1 MIFLDSVNS
10 VPFQAKRGV
19 SDCKPVIFCHS
30 VRLLEK
36 HWGSFQAS
44 RRPSRNP
51 GPHSLIVHWLNHLLV
66 LLSLGKPLHLS
77 LGSGFLF
84 SLVIPSCRKHSDLAF
99 KEPVGPER
107 VRSVSLFISFLTA
120 AQGVGVLVAGHF
132 TLCSISLV
140 TRVSLWPIE
149 NKSLSLSPCSIP
161 LI

>member
-1 MIFLDSVNS
+1 MQRGPLKKLELVAMEDGMEFKAFKFKERQEAKKFL
-10 VPFQAKRGV
+10 
-19 SDCKPVIFCHS
+19 
-30 VRLLEK
+30 
-36 HWGSFQAS
+36 
-44 RRPSRNP
+44 
-51 GPHSLIVHWLNHLLV
+51 
-66 LLSLGKPLHLS
+66 LHLS

-84 SLVIPSCRKHSDLAF
+84 SLVILSCRKHSDLAF

-140 TRVSLWPIE
+140 TRVSSWPIE